1 MRSPV
6 ADVALVFLK
15 LGATGFGG
23 PAAHIALMEEELVRR
38 RRWLSAAEFTELL
51 AAAQLM
57 PGPNST
63 ELAIHLGFARAGWAG
78 LVVAGV
84 CFIAPAALLVSALA
98 WAYVRWGAL
107 PAATSLLAGVEPVV
121 VAVVAHAVWSLART
135 AVATRALR
143 AIAGVALALALY
155 GVDELLVLVAAG
167 VAAVLLRPRAHGA
180 AAGAERV
187 AGALLLTGPPAAS
200 VAGAAAAAATPGAL
214 FALFALF
221 LKIGAVLYGS
231 GYVLVAFLRAELVA
245 GRGWLTEAQLL
256 DAVAAGQMTP
266 GPLFTTATF
275 VGYLLAGGAGAALAT
290 LGIFLP
296 AFLFVAVSGPLV
308 PRLRASPAARAFLRG
323 VAAASLALMAAATLV
338 IARGALVDVAT
349 VLLAAVALLLMVR
362 FRVGAG
368 WLLLGG
374 AAAGLALGAAR
385 RAPRPL
391 ARGSTGEQLTW
402 VASCPAPPAA
412 LPHAH
417 RSRSCPPSA
426 LSSLP
431 PAPPR

>member
-187 AGALLLTGPPAAS
+187 AGALLLTGPPAAA

-296 AFLFVAVSGPLV
+296 AFLFVAVSGRLV

>member
-84 CFIAPAALLVSALA
+84 CFIAPAALLVTALA

-107 PAATSLLAGVEPVV
+107 PAAASLLAGVQPVV

-135 AVATRALR
+135 AVATRALQ
-143 AIAGVALALALY
+143 AIAAVALALALY
-155 GVDELLVLVAAG
+155 GADELLVLVAAG
-167 VAAVLLRPRAHGA
+167 AAAVLLRPRARDA
-180 AAGAERV
+180 AAGAER
-187 AGALLLTGPPAAS
+187 AGGTLLLSGAPVVAA
-200 VAGAAAAAATPGAL
+200 AGAAAAAATPG
-214 FALFALF
+214 ALFALF

-245 GRGWLTEAQLL
+245 GRGWLTEGQLL

-338 IARGALVDVAT
+338 IARAALVDAPA
-349 VLLAAVALLLMVR
+349 VLLAAVALVLMVR

-385 RAPRPL
+385 GAPRPL

-412 LPHAH
+412 LPLAH

>member
-84 CFIAPAALLVSALA
+84 CFIAPAALLVTALA

-107 PAATSLLAGVEPVV
+107 PAAASLLAGVQPVV

-135 AVATRALR
+135 AVATRALQ
-143 AIAGVALALALY
+143 AIAAVALALALY
-155 GVDELLVLVAAG
+155 GADELLVLVAAG
-167 VAAVLLRPRAHGA
+167 AAAVLLRPRARGA
-180 AAGAERV
+180 AAGAER
-187 AGALLLTGPPAAS
+187 AGGTLLLSGAPVVAA
-200 VAGAAAAAATPGAL
+200 AGAAAAAATPG
-214 FALFALF
+214 ALFALF

-245 GRGWLTEAQLL
+245 GRGWLTEGQLL

-338 IARGALVDVAT
+338 IARAALVDAPA
-349 VLLAAVALLLMVR
+349 VLLAAVALVLMVR

-385 RAPRPL
+385 GAPRPL

-412 LPHAH
+412 LPLAH

>member
-1 MRSPV
+1 
-6 ADVALVFLK
+6 
-15 LGATGFGG
+15 
-23 PAAHIALMEEELVRR
+23 
-38 RRWLSAAEFTELL
+38 
-51 AAAQLM
+51 
-57 PGPNST
+57 
-63 ELAIHLGFARAGWAG
+63 
-78 LVVAGV
+78 
-84 CFIAPAALLVSALA
+84 
-98 WAYVRWGAL
+98 
-107 PAATSLLAGVEPVV
+107 
-121 VAVVAHAVWSLART
+121 
-135 AVATRALR
+135 
-143 AIAGVALALALY
+143 
-155 GVDELLVLVAAG
+155 VAA
-167 VAAVLLRPRAHGA
+167 
-180 AAGAERV
+180 
-187 AGALLLTGPPAAS
+187 
-200 VAGAAAAAATPGAL
+200 AGAAAAAATPG
-214 FALFALF
+214 ALFALF

-245 GRGWLTEAQLL
+245 GRGWLTEGQLL

-338 IARGALVDVAT
+338 IARAALVDAPA
-349 VLLAAVALLLMVR
+349 VLLAAVALVLMVR

-385 RAPRPL
+385 GAPRPL

-412 LPHAH
+412 LPLAH

>member
-214 FALFALF
+214 FALF

-385 RAPRPL
+385 GAPRPL